1 MKKIIIA
8 LAAAVL
14 AATSCGVLGSS
25 SSSANA
31 EQSNGQAAG
40 VAIKQLYSQYQ
51 ADGNKVNL
59 NNVSTLLT
67 LASLS
72 QSISDVKSYE
82 KGSGKY
88 LDFAKGLILG
98 SSGLV
103 TEQKADN
110 TMSQLSALSS
120 LINPDQI
127 AKAAAA
133 ASEQAKAQQA
143 AQQAQQT
150 AQQTAQ
156 TVATQAQNAVSA
168 LSNASSI
175 ASQVGGLLS
184 LFK

>member
-150 AQQTAQ
+150 AQ